1 LTDHPTYNAAP
12 GIRAKFLAL
21 PKHGTGIGLHRMLFV
36 TRSLPS
42 PIWLNGLE
50 ALKVTGSKGKGSTS
64 AMIAAIL
71 RQLGISTGLYTSP
84 HLLKAN
90 ERIRIGDRLISDGEM
105 DASLEWMLALR
116 DSYESRHSNDNF
128 GAFEVLTGAAL
139 YHFFNQRPETIVCE
153 AGIGGRYDSTR
164 VIPGRITA
172 LTSVELE
179 HTELLGNSA
188 ELIAYDKA
196 DLCPDGGTLVAGKL
210 EDALLPRLR
219 AYCALRS
226 ITFVE
231 AAAEISEL
239 KYNSAMMQFKMSCAG
254 IDYGTIETGLVGKHQ
269 ARNAAVA
276 IQAVWHWLQCS
287 KREVEEQ
294 RFTRAVRE
302 AFKAVRWP
310 GRFERIAE
318 DPETIIDV
326 GHTQL
331 SLHAVAETVREMN
344 SAKPIMLVTG
354 VSYDKNVRGILDEL
368 LPIATEVICTRA
380 YHKGSPVETVA
391 ALCEAIRRGI
401 VWKSADTIEEA
412 MDLAVSRAREQ
423 NMTVL
428 VAGGL
433 FLATEAFVHL
443 SGGDPRLLQF
453 F

>member
-1 LTDHPTYNAAP
+1 
-12 GIRAKFLAL
+12 
-21 PKHGTGIGLHRMLFV
+21 
-36 TRSLPS
+36 
-42 PIWLNGLE
+42 
-50 ALKVTGSKGKGSTS
+50 
-64 AMIAAIL
+64 
-71 RQLGISTGLYTSP
+71 
-84 HLLKAN
+84 
-90 ERIRIGDRLISDGEM
+90 
-105 DASLEWMLALR
+105 
-116 DSYESRHSNDNF
+116 
-128 GAFEVLTGAAL
+128 
-139 YHFFNQRPETIVCE
+139 
-153 AGIGGRYDSTR
+153 
-164 VIPGRITA
+164 
-172 LTSVELE
+172 
-179 HTELLGNSA
+179 
-188 ELIAYDKA
+188 
-196 DLCPDGGTLVAGKL
+196 
-210 EDALLPRLR
+210 
-219 AYCALRS
+219 
-226 ITFVE
+226 
-231 AAAEISEL
+231 
-239 KYNSAMMQFKMSCAG
+239 
-254 IDYGTIETGLVGKHQ
+254 VGKHQ